1 MASTKKKNKEIFFL
15 NLPTREERKEI
26 FKVHINKYRPG
37 TSERFHL
44 PILSELAN
52 DFSGAE
58 IEQVVIEAM
67 RLGFNENR
75 EFTTEDL
82 IISIQKSV
90 PLAKT
95 KSKELKALK
104 EWAES
109 GNVARASKY

>member
-1 MASTKKKNKEIFFL
+1 MNDASNLFLGWLNEETIKLNGGDFCTLLLGIIIFNNF
-15 NLPTREERKEI
+15 
-26 FKVHINKYRPG
+26 V
-37 TSERFHL
+37 
-44 PILSELAN
+44 SELKISLSK

>member
-1 MASTKKKNKEIFFL
+1 
-15 NLPTREERKEI
+15 
-26 FKVHINKYRPG
+26 
-37 TSERFHL
+37 
-44 PILSELAN
+44 
-52 DFSGAE
+52 
-58 IEQVVIEAM
+58 M
-67 RLGFNENR
+67 RLGCNENR